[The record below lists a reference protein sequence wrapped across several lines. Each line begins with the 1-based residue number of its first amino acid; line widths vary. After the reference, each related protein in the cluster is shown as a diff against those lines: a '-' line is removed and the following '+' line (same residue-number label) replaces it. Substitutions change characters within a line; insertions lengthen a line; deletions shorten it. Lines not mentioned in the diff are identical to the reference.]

1 MHDPLIDGVD
11 KQALNEGHGGQA
23 ESGKRNQR
31 GDDRVVPLQKGQD
44 QVARNAA
51 LSIMPSARPKE
62 VNRVC
67 CTANQTIGERR
78 RLPGISRT

>member
-44 QVARNAA
+44 QGGHHRHADSNFGVIDFFSDRI
-51 LSIMPSARPKE
+51 LG
-62 VNRVC
+62 
-67 CTANQTIGERR
+67 TYR
-78 RLPGISRT
+78 RLDA

>member
-44 QVARNAA
+44 QGGQECGALDNAER
-51 LSIMPSARPKE
+51 SAE
-62 VNRVC
+62 G
-67 CTANQTIGERR
+67 GEQGLLYGQPDHR
-78 RLPGISRT
+78 